1 MEKIALVTGGSSG
14 IGRAV
19 TAALAERGDTV
30 LFTYRVPH
38 GAVLTTEKVRDS
50 GWEVRPVFCEL
61 TDYAATRGLVRQ
73 IIEEFGRIDI
83 LVNNA
88 GISNTKKLEEID
100 EVEWD
105 HMMDTNLKG
114 TFFLTQAVFQE
125 MKRNGYGR
133 IVSIASVAG
142 EQGGLYS
149 GMHYSISKGGI
160 LTMSRCFAREG
171 APYGITSNVV
181 SPGVVNTPMG
191 REEGLPI
198 DGILL
203 GRMAEPKEVAQAV
216 AFLSSE
222 GASYITGVTLDVNGG
237 QMIR

>member
-100 EVEWD
+100 EAEWD

-171 APYGITSNVV
+171 APYGRQLMQLAEERGKTYWIFMGGKLNAILPGDSEPTEIAHLLEEIGIHAENDIAQTVV
-181 SPGVVNTPMG
+181 Q
-191 REEGLPI
+191 I
-198 DGILL
+198 
-203 GRMAEPKEVAQAV
+203 AAQ
-216 AFLSSE
+216 
-222 GASYITGVTLDVNGG
+222 
-237 QMIR
+237 

>member
-1 MEKIALVTGGSSG
+1 M
-14 IGRAV
+14 
-19 TAALAERGDTV
+19 D
-30 LFTYRVPH
+30 H
-38 GAVLTTEKVRDS
+38 
-50 GWEVRPVFCEL
+50 
-61 TDYAATRGLVRQ
+61 
-73 IIEEFGRIDI
+73 FGRIDI

-100 EVEWD
+100 EAEWD

-191 REEGLPI
+191 REEGLPV
-198 DGILL
+198 DGIPL

-222 GASYITGVTLDVNGG
+222 EASYITGVTLDVNGG